1 MFLYLQGSHRFTI
14 QPSTMALFVVSI
26 FVIFIYHTGV
36 DSRATESSCELND
49 HMLRF
54 DTNLTK
60 TGIKTPV
67 VMVGMLCG
75 LLYTRGGHFPLNM

>member
-1 MFLYLQGSHRFTI
+1 MRFKIEIFLYLQGPHRFTI
-14 QPSTMALFVVSI
+14 RPLTMALFVVSI

-36 DSRATESSCELND
+36 DSRAPENSCELND
-49 HMLRF
+49 HMLRH

-67 VMVGMLCG
+67 V
-75 LLYTRGGHFPLNM
+75 GGDVMWAIVH